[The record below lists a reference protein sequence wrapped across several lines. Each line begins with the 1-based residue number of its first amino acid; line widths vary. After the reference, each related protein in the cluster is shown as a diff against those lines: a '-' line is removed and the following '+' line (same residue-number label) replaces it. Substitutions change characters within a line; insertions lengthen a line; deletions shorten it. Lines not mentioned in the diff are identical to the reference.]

1 MACTV
6 DERPAVATKFAVNS
20 ETTDNS
26 QRASHER
33 DRALP
38 QAAIAGRFELLQE
51 LGRGSSGTVYR
62 ARLVVPYASLPAGS
76 EVAIKFLRAELADD
90 ERAQARL
97 FAEGELGQQLHHANV
112 AAIYGIE
119 TAEHQGGT
127 STYLVMQYV
136 RGTTLREFVA
146 RAGAPVEDL
155 TRRIGA
161 DACKGLSALHKRGLV
176 HRDVKPEN
184 LILTPDSELKIVD
197 LGLARPFGARGGG
210 SSGGSSPGERSSGM
224 GLVGSLAYA
233 APETLRGE
241 PAGPKSDL
249 YALGVVLFE
258 VTTGKHPFAQAT
270 TPDAM
275 LDAHLHQQ
283 PSRPSH
289 YRPRVSPFLEQVLLD
304 LLQKSP
310 DDRPRDA
317 QDLARIL
324 EQGERSDYW
333 RRHEA
338 KLPALASSRRL
349 LRMRRPAETPFF
361 GRKRE
366 LADLDRAL
374 ADARGGKG
382 GVVVVTGPEGIGRRR
397 LLDEAMQRWLQHGE
411 PPVYLG
417 GEADSDLGHG
427 EPFASSLLDWLLR
440 GDDRQSPNAMQRAA
454 NAARMLLQ
462 VAEADAD
469 ALVAVTMGHST
480 EPPEV
485 RAERLAS
492 ALLRLPKK
500 GSVLV
505 LRVDHAD
512 RLDSSG
518 RLVLQRLANAAP
530 QQHLLLLLASGHDGV
545 RVELP
550 SARRFDLTGLDEPD
564 FLAFGHAL
572 FREGELVKPF
582 LAGAHQVLSGLPG
595 NLLEALDHLSQEGS
609 LRGRAGDYF
618 ALATLAEPR
627 PAPGL
632 LDRFRTRV
640 ESLQPGQR
648 AVLAAA
654 AVLGERCA
662 LADLAALVPASELA
676 VLETL
681 SLFRG
686 RIVRA
691 QGGEVSF
698 RHRDF
703 QKLLLAELPTA
714 PREALHRAAAARLQS
729 QGATPLVIGM
739 HLSQGRDHEGC
750 LDPLLAGLQERVR
763 AGSRRTALR
772 VVGRL
777 AVHLQQVEPT
787 AANEQRR
794 LRYLLLSGQ
803 ARANAGQNDAAS
815 KWFQKAEALARE
827 RHDLDSSAAARTGLA
842 TAALDSGRLL
852 SSIALLESVHDD
864 LANRHNATADALAAQ
879 AHGLHG
885 RILLYRG
892 QAIEGHKHLHAALQR
907 LPAADDDLRCH
918 LEIDLA
924 RVEALSHHYAKAL
937 KTLAA
942 VERRPATKHLP
953 RVRLRFHLY
962 RGQIRALVGDDEASQ
977 DLRFAIDEAER
988 LQLPT
993 YGARAAVFLGE
1004 RRFWQRRDEQAIEA
1018 FRMAVR
1024 LARSGEDRLGEAM
1037 ARGYLVRLGELDG
1050 DLPALVTELELPS
1063 LQANLLLAHAAR
1075 GRADAETNANL
1086 EDLLASTVLPLSLH
1100 LRALAWLNR
1109 PATARS
1115 LVRTIAERLPQR
1127 ALRQR
1132 FVAQWTGNPR
1142 V

>member
-1 MACTV
+1 MDDDDTAPPP
-6 DERPAVATKFAVNS
+6 RHA
-20 ETTDNS
+20 
-26 QRASHER
+26 
-33 DRALP
+33 ALAP
-38 QAAIAGRFELLQE
+38 KESVAGRFELLQE

-62 ARLVVPYASLPAGS
+62 ARLVLPYGELPAGS

-90 ERAQARL
+90 ERAHARL
-97 FAEGELGQQLHHANV
+97 FAEGELGQLLRHPNV
-112 AAIYGIE
+112 AAIFGVE
-119 TAEHQGGT
+119 TTEHLGVAT
-127 STYLVMQYV
+127 TYLVMQYV

-146 RAGAPVEDL
+146 RSGSPVEDL

-161 DACKGLSALHKRGLV
+161 DAAKGLWALHKRGLV

-210 SSGGSSPGERSSGM
+210 SGSGSGPSPERSSGL
-224 GLVGSLAYA
+224 GLAGSLAYA

-258 VTTGKHPFAQAT
+258 VTTGKHPFAAAT
-270 TPDAM
+270 TPDEM
-275 LDAHLHQQ
+275 LDAHLHRA

-289 YRPRVSPFLEQVLLD
+289 LRPRVSPFLEQVLLD
-304 LLQKSP
+304 LLQKNP

-317 QDLARIL
+317 QDLARLL
-324 EQGERSDYW
+324 EQGERSEYW

-338 KLPALASSRRL
+338 KLPVLASSRRL

-361 GRKRE
+361 GRE
-366 LADLDRAL
+366 EDLTALDQAL
-374 ADARGGKG
+374 AQAKAGRGR
-382 GVVVVTGPEGIGRRR
+382 VVVVTGPEGIGRRR
-397 LLDEAMQRWLQHGE
+397 LLDEAMQRWLDRSE

-440 GDDRQSPNAMQRAA
+440 GDDRQSPNAQQRAA
-454 NAARMLLQ
+454 VAARTLLQ
-462 VAEADAD
+462 LPEAEAE

-492 ALLRLPKK
+492 ALLKLPRR
-500 GSVLV
+500 GQPLV

-512 RLDSSG
+512 LLDTSG
-518 RLVLQRLANAAP
+518 RLVLQRLAGAAAR
-530 QQHLLLLLASGHDGV
+530 QHLLLLLATGPDGV
-545 RVELP
+545 KVEL
-550 SARRFDLTGLDEPD
+550 SAPQRHDLTGLDEAD
-564 FLAFGHAL
+564 FLAFGRAL
-572 FREGELVKPF
+572 FRDGEANDAF
-582 LAGAHQVLSGLPG
+582 LTGAHQVLSGLPG
-595 NLLEALDHLSQEGS
+595 NLLEALDHLTQGDE
-609 LRGRAGDYF
+609 LRGRAGDYHG
-618 ALATLAEPR
+618 LAPDAEPR

-632 LDRFRTRV
+632 LDRFRARV
-640 ESLQPGQR
+640 AGLEPAQR

-662 LADLAALVPASELA
+662 LPDLAALVAAPELS

-703 QKLLLAELPTA
+703 QKMLLLELPDEQ
-714 PREALHRAAAARLQS
+714 RVRLHRQAAALLQAR
-729 QGATPLVIGM
+729 GASPLVVGM
-739 HLSQGRDHEGC
+739 HLSQGLEHEAC
-750 LDPLLAGLQERVR
+750 LDPLLAGLDERVR

-777 AVHLQQVEPT
+777 TVHLAQVPT
-787 AANEQRR
+787 TPANEARR

-803 ARANAGQNDAAS
+803 ARANAGQTDAAS
-815 KWFQKAEALARE
+815 RWFQQAETLARSLADVD
-827 RHDLDSSAAARTGLA
+827 RSAAARTGLA
-842 TAALDSGRLL
+842 TAELDSGRLL
-852 SSIALLESVHDD
+852 SAIALLESVHDD
-864 LANRHNATADALAAQ
+864 LANRHNPIADALAAQ

-892 QAIEGHKHLHAALQR
+892 QASDGLRHLQAALKR

-924 RVEALSHHYAKAL
+924 RVEALSHHYTKAL
-937 KTLAA
+937 KTLQE

-977 DLRFAIDEAER
+977 DLRLAIDEAER
-988 LQLPT
+988 LALPT

-1004 RRFWQRRDEQAIEA
+1004 RRFWQRRDDRALEA
-1018 FRMAVR
+1018 FRTSLR
-1024 LARSGEDRLGEAM
+1024 LARAGNDRLGEAM
-1037 ARGYLVRLGELDG
+1037 ARGYLVRLGDDDPE
-1050 DLPALVTELELPS
+1050 LPALVAELELPS
-1063 LQANLLLAHAAR
+1063 LRANLLLAEAAR
-1075 GRADAETNANL
+1075 RGTDEAMMQALDELLDNAD
-1086 EDLLASTVLPLSLH
+1086 LPLSLH
-1100 LRALAWLNR
+1100 LRVLTCLNR
-1109 PATARS
+1109 PASARS
-1115 LVRTIAERLPQR
+1115 LVRSIAERFPHR
-1127 ALRQR
+1127 PMRQR
-1132 FVAQWTGNPR
+1132 FLAHWTNGTR
-1142 V
+1142 I